1 MCSVLQDLGAQVVIV
16 LAGSALAAALKDTKL
31 CVLELHPDEHVCGL
45 FSLSCHSQ
53 AQPAELDVEDIRYHE
68 RDDKVLLLQTSGTR
82 WEPRRG
88 PTAQWRKLHL
98 RLLIPQEHGCTCA
111 GLCLL
116 L

>member
-1 MCSVLQDLGAQVVIV
+1 MLQDLGAQVVIV
-16 LAGSALAAALKDTKL
+16 LAGSALAASFEDTKL

-53 AQPAELDVEDIRYHE
+53 AQPAELDVEDIRHCE

-82 WEPRRG
+82 WEPSRG
-88 PTAQWRKLHL
+88 PTAQWGKLHL
-98 RLLIPQEHGCTCA
+98 RLRIPQKPGCSCA

-116 L
+116 V